1 MGGKARSAQAE
12 MRPPGGKG
20 IRKKLKDNGRGGVG
34 AKGLQRHHANP
45 QERKSP
51 KGVIG
56 CRP

>member
-1 MGGKARSAQAE
+1 